1 MILAVDIG
9 GTFFRYKFNNV
20 YEKLNT
26 KEIDIIKKLTQLIDR
41 FNPKALGISFAGQVN
56 EGVILSA
63 PNINVKTTDLK
74 KIIKIPFV
82 LENDMNCAVV
92 AEREYFKSDN
102 IIALYSGTGLGSG
115 IIDNGKLIR
124 GYKNL
129 AGEIGHIPYKETP
142 FICGCGKR
150 DCLEFFASSKIEK
163 VGTFN
168 EYKEA
173 LSKAVGILASLF
185 NPEII
190 VLGGGYYL
198 HHKFEIDKKYIPNF
212 DKVKIKITSLNDASL
227 IGAEILAKEL
237 LCI

>member
-9 GTFFRYKFNNV
+9 GTFFRYKFNDI

-26 KEIDIIKKLTQLIDR
+26 KEIDIIKKLTQLIDK
-41 FNPKALGISFAGQVN
+41 FNPKAVGISFAGQVN
-56 EGVILSA
+56 GGVILSA
-63 PNINVKTTDLK
+63 PNINIKTTDLK
-74 KIIKIPFV
+74 KIINIPFV

-102 IIALYSGTGLGSG
+102 IIALYSGTGLGAG

-142 FICGCGKR
+142 FICGCGKN

-163 VGTFN
+163 IGTFN

-173 LSKAVGILASLF
+173 LSKAVGILAALF

-212 DKVKIKITSLNDASL
+212 DKVKIKITSLNDAPL
-227 IGAEILAKEL
+227 MGAEILAKEL
-237 LCI
+237 L

>member
-26 KEIDIIKKLTQLIDR
+26 KEIDIIEKLTQLIDK
-41 FNPKALGISFAGQVN
+41 FDPKAVGISFAGQVN

-63 PNINVKTTDLK
+63 PNINIKTTDLK
-74 KIIKIPFV
+74 KIINIPFV
-82 LENDMNCAVV
+82 LENDMNCAVK

-102 IIALYSGTGLGSG
+102 IIALYSGTGLGAG

-163 VGTFN
+163 IGTFN

-198 HHKFEIDKKYIPNF
+198 HHKFEIDKKCIPNF

-227 IGAEILAKEL
+227 MGAEILAKEL
-237 LCI
+237 L

>member
-1 MILAVDIG
+1 MILVVDIG
-9 GTFFRYKFNNV
+9 GTFFRYKFNAI

-26 KEIDIIKKLTQLIDR
+26 KEIDIIEKLTQLIDK
-41 FNPKALGISFAGQVN
+41 FNPEAVGISFAGQVN
-56 EGVILSA
+56 NGVILSA
-63 PNINVKTTDLK
+63 PNINIKTTDLK
-74 KIIKIPFV
+74 KIIKIPFI

-102 IIALYSGTGLGSG
+102 IIALYSGTGLGAG

-142 FICGCGKR
+142 FICGCGKN
-150 DCLEFFASSKIEK
+150 DCLEFFASSKIEE

-173 LSKAVGILASLF
+173 LSKAVGILAALF

-212 DKVKIKITSLNDASL
+212 DKVKLKITSLNDAPL
-227 IGAEILAKEL
+227 MGAQILAKEL
-237 LCI
+237 L

>member
-9 GTFFRYKFNNV
+9 GTFFRYKFNDV

-26 KEIDIIKKLTQLIDR
+26 KEIDIIEKLTQLINK
-41 FNPKALGISFAGQVN
+41 FNPKAVGISFAGQVN

-63 PNINVKTTDLK
+63 PNINIKTTDLK
-74 KIIKIPFV
+74 KIINIPFV
-82 LENDMNCAVV
+82 LENDMNCAVA

-102 IIALYSGTGLGSG
+102 IIAIYSGTGLGAG

-129 AGEIGHIPYKETP
+129 AGEIGHIPYRETP
-142 FICGCGKR
+142 FICGCGKN

-163 VGTFN
+163 IATFN

-173 LSKAVGILASLF
+173 LSKAVGILAALF

-198 HHKFEIDKKYIPNF
+198 HHKFKIDKKYIPNF
-212 DKVKIKITSLNDASL
+212 DKVKIKITSLNDAPL
-227 IGAEILAKEL
+227 MGAQILAKEL
-237 LCI
+237 L

>member
-9 GTFFRYKFNNV
+9 GTFFRYKFNDV

-26 KEIDIIKKLTQLIDR
+26 KEIDIIKKINKLIDR

-63 PNINVKTTDLK
+63 PNINVKTADLK

>member
-1 MILAVDIG
+1 MILAIDIG
-9 GTFFRYKFNNV
+9 GTFFRYKFNDI

-26 KEIDIIKKLTQLIDR
+26 KEIDIIEKINKLIER
-41 FNPKALGISFAGQVN
+41 FNPKAIGISFAGQVN
-56 EGVILSA
+56 NGVILSA
-63 PNINVKTTDLK
+63 PNINIKTTDLK
-74 KIIKIPFV
+74 KIINIPFV
-82 LENDMNCAVV
+82 LENDMNCAVA

-102 IIALYSGTGLGSG
+102 IIALYSGTGLGAG

-142 FICGCGKR
+142 FICGCGKN

-163 VGTFN
+163 IGTFN

-212 DKVKIKITSLNDASL
+212 DKVKIEITSLNDASL
-227 IGAEILAKEL
+227 MGAEILAKEL
-237 LCI
+237 L